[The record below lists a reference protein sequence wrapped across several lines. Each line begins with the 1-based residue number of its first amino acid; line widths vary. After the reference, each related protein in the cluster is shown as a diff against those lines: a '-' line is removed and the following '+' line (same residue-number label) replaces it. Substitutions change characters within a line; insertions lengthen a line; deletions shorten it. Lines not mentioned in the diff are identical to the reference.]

1 MEEHHMK
8 DHNGELLT
16 EKSCGAASLLIVGLL
31 LGLVLVVLL

>member
-1 MEEHHMK
+1 MK
-8 DHNGELLT
+8 DANGELLM